1 MLTDIF
7 NGIYNQQ
14 IDPKKARNVI
24 IGFFVIVF
32 VTSISISTIN
42 YFDKDVI
49 KKKKLKKPEVKK
61 EDKKPEIKVQKK
73 RKERSSRKKTS

>member
-1 MLTDIF
+1 MVNLGSIGLNFLNIIPKLGKVIYEFFGDLFTDIF

-42 YFDKDVI
+42 YFDKDV
-49 KKKKLKKPEVKK
+49 KNS
-61 EDKKPEIKVQKK
+61 KK
-73 RKERSSRKKTS
+73 RN